1 MVVYEKKTSWYLL
14 PLSSKYKTDLFIIY
28 PSQVSDPKK
37 QKFLSLNDKQM
48 GKGVKSWLT
57 QLNLKKWK
65 ANIFCPKYNQ
75 LNLAFLSEKEKSFKT
90 PAYLSIN
97 EAWNYYFS
105 HLNKGRKVV
114 IISHSQGTDLLGK
127 ILLNNN
133 IKKYKKL
140 IKAVFAIGCDFDEK
154 IGDIKNIY
162 QWNTLCNDDTD
173 SFTINKTKQKYFTPP
188 FLSKKN
194 SYTSKENKLSIFT
207 TPSGKYTTK
216 TNFISA
222 KVVKIKKAYA
232 IKINLDS
239 KKIYSKDQIELMKSI
254 GLACGHFNDVGFFI
268 GNIIALCENL

>member
-1 MVVYEKKTSWYLL
+1 MTAYEKKTSWYLL
-14 PLSSKYKTDLFIIY
+14 PLNLKYKTDLFIIY

-37 QKFLSLNDKQM
+37 QKFLPLNDKQM
-48 GKGVKSWLT
+48 EKGVKSWLT

-97 EAWNYYFS
+97 DAWNHYFE
-105 HLNKGRKVV
+105 HLNKGRKVI

-133 IKKYKKL
+133 TKKYAKQ
-140 IKAVFAIGCDFDEK
+140 IKAVFAIGCDFDKK
-154 IGDIKNIY
+154 IPNIKNIF
-162 QWNTLCNDDTD
+162 QWNTLCSDDED
-173 SFTINKTKQKYFTPP
+173 SFTINKTKQKYFKLP
-188 FLSKKN
+188 FLNKKN

-207 TPSGKYTTK
+207 TPTGKYVTK
-216 TNFISA
+216 ANFIST
-222 KVVKIKKAYA
+222 KVVKVKKAYA

-239 KKIYSKDQIELMKSI
+239 KELYSKDQIELMKSI

-268 GNIIALCENL
+268 GNIIECCKNL